1 MYIKIG
7 DGLLS
12 SCVDGMVK
20 ITRYRSDARY
30 LSPAD
35 AGLTVMK
42 LRWLGIP
49 MEILHEYEL
58 EKYGL

>member
-12 SCVDGMVK
+12 SYDGTIVK
-20 ITRYRSDARY
+20 ITRNRSDARY